1 MSALFKK
8 YENVKGVSTVYIS
21 KSLLGLVP
29 KLEAGD
35 MDISAIAS
43 KLDHVQVL
51 TCERPS
57 LIKEIKATAME
68 ILSKGGYNN
77 LMTVRDGD
85 ELTIVYGKQL
95 GKGKNELV
103 LLEVEKND
111 ITMAAHVDISRT
123 EDPAPAKWAALPA
136 RRTPRPTPM
145 PLLCPSRF
153 PLMCAPTRNR
163 AWPNRI
169 RHP

>member
-1 MSALFKK
+1 MKKFLAILFVALFSCTMMSAQSALFKK

-21 KSLLGLVP
+21 KALLGLVP

-57 LIKEIKATAME
+57 LVKEIKETAIE
-68 ILSKGGYNN
+68 QLSKGGYNI

-85 ELTIVYGKQL
+85 EQTIIYGKSL
-95 GKGKNELV
+95 GKGKNEFV
-103 LLEVEKND
+103 LLEIEKNEINIVNISGSIPLED
-111 ITMAAHVDISRT
+111 I
-123 EDPAPAKWAALPA
+123 K
-136 RRTPRPTPM
+136 
-145 PLLCPSRF
+145 
-153 PLMCAPTRNR
+153 
-163 AWPNRI
+163 RI
-169 RHP
+169 ADD

>member
-1 MSALFKK
+1 MKKFLAILFVALLSCIVMSAQSALFKK

-77 LMTVRDGD
+77 LMTV
-85 ELTIVYGKQL
+85 
-95 GKGKNELV
+95 
-103 LLEVEKND
+103 LLEVEKNE
-111 ITMAAHVDISRT
+111 ITVVNISGNISR
-123 EDPAPAKWAALPA
+123 EDIK
-136 RRTPRPTPM
+136 
-145 PLLCPSRF
+145 
-153 PLMCAPTRNR
+153 
-163 AWPNRI
+163 RI
-169 RHP
+169 ADD

>member
-1 MSALFKK
+1 MKKFLAILFVAFLSCTVMSAQSALFKK

-21 KSLLGLVP
+21 KALLGLVP

-35 MDISAIAS
+35 MDISAVAS

-57 LIKEIKATAME
+57 LIKEIKTTAVE

-85 ELTIVYGKQL
+85 ELTIIYGKQL
-95 GKGKNELV
+95 GKGKNEFV
-103 LLEVEKND
+103 LLEVEKDEITVVNISGSISLED
-111 ITMAAHVDISRT
+111 I
-123 EDPAPAKWAALPA
+123 K
-136 RRTPRPTPM
+136 
-145 PLLCPSRF
+145 
-153 PLMCAPTRNR
+153 
-163 AWPNRI
+163 RI
-169 RHP
+169 ADD